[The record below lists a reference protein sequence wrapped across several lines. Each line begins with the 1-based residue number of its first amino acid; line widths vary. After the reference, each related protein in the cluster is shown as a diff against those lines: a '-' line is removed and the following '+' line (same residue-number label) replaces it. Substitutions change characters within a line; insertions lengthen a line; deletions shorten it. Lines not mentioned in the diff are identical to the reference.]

1 MKYPKQIM
9 SKTELMGMGFT
20 RSYLDR
26 VSRVKGQTFAFRIN
40 PMKTNSPLMFD
51 TVGLEKFRLKE
62 IEAVEKANA
71 MKAKAI

>member
-71 MKAKAI
+71 MKAKVI

>member
-40 PMKTNSPLMFD
+40 PMKANSPLMFD

-71 MKAKAI
+71 MKTKVI